1 MRPVAGLTAVS
12 AVLTAWLV
20 VSISLSSVA
29 AVTEELAAEAS
40 AEATTAGEASK
51 AGAAGTSG
59 CSPSP
64 SRSSGKC

>member
-1 MRPVAGLTAVS
+1 
-12 AVLTAWLV
+12 
-20 VSISLSSVA
+20 LSSVA

-40 AEATTAGEASK
+40 AEATTAGEVSK